1 MTALVLVGLEGGE
14 PFDAPGP
21 LAEDGQLVFLVDAS
35 SDVPGAFARRQ
46 KDVRTA
52 LDRNGKIIFLL
63 GPKVAEGLATQFG
76 CWIRAKIGLDIV
88 PWTEARDIE
97 PAIVADGHGNAA
109 IRFFSGDLPIRS
121 DTARLRAVSRVGRC
135 SLSIGLRRRHSRAGT
150 ERAPRNNRGRATR
163 TPRLSA
169 RLPP

>member
-1 MTALVLVGLEGGE
+1 MSAFVFVGLDGGE
-14 PFDAPGP
+14 PFDALGP

-97 PAIVADGHGNAA
+97 PAIVAGGHGDAA
-109 IRFFSGDLPIRS
+109 IRFFSGDLPTGATPLAYGPSHELAAVRFRS
-121 DTARLRAVSRVGRC
+121 GSAEVIVTPAPSALDATTVGAQ
-135 SLSIGLRRRHSRAGT
+135 LEL
-150 ERAPRNNRGRATR
+150 
-163 TPRLSA
+163 LD
-169 RLPP
+169 